1 MALRTRKPTGLVPY
15 PFILLEGVEGSGK
28 TYAEL
33 ALSSSKRIG
42 RFFHF
47 DLAEGSADE
56 YMTLGN
62 FEVVEHNGTYGDILG
77 QLREIAAL
85 PHDPAA
91 PNVIGID
98 SLTALWSML
107 TTAAQNTANERAKR
121 KGRGGDS
128 DADITMDLWNKAKS
142 QWRAVVDLLMTFP
155 GIVVVTSRGKEVAE
169 VVGGKPTPNKIWK
182 VEAEKS
188 LGYDVNVW
196 VRFTAPRTPVLVKA
210 RSLRPEM
217 QVPEGRTRPLGSA
230 FNLDALI
237 FDAMGCGAGN
247 TGARVMPSLS
257 ADEVTVAEGKAA
269 MASALGLAA
278 GLPAD
283 LTARLKTIAGE
294 LWTGAG
300 FSSDQEATIARG
312 KLDELLKAAAVAGQ
326 DARKPAAPA
335 PAADPFDP
343 MADYDANAEA
353 A

>member
-15 PFILLEGVEGSGK
+15 PFILLEGCEGSGK

-33 ALSSSKRIG
+33 SLSSSKRIG

-47 DLAEGSADE
+47 DLGEGSADE
-56 YMTLGN
+56 YMTLGD

-77 QLREIAAL
+77 QLREVHAL

-98 SLTALWSML
+98 SMTALWAML
-107 TTAAQNTANERAKR
+107 CEEAQQIADRR
-121 KGRGGDS
+121 KNKSAGE
-128 DADITMDLWNKAKS
+128 ADITMDLWNKAKGK
-142 QWRAVVDLLMTFP
+142 WRAVVDLLMTYP
-155 GIVVVTSRGKEVAE
+155 GIVVVTARGKEVAE

-188 LGYDVNVW
+188 LGFDVNVW

-217 QVPEGRTRPLGSA
+217 QVPEGRTRPLGAA

-247 TGARVMPSLS
+247 TGARVLPSLS

-300 FSSDQEATIARG
+300 FSNDQEATIARG

-326 DARKPAAPA
+326 DARKPVAPVK
-335 PAADPFDP
+335 AADPFDP
-343 MADYDANAEA
+343 LADVSYDDANAEA